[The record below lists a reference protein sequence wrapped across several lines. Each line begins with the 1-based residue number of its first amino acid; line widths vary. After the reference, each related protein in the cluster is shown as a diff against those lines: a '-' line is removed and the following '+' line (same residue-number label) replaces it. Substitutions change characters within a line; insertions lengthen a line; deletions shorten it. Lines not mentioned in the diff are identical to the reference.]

1 MDVYT
6 SGHIFIFWPFAKGM
20 RCRAKVEVMLK
31 PGYSDPEGDAAKRSL
46 RELQYAVESVKVSKV
61 YHITL
66 DADSI
71 DDAKKISEEMCRRL
85 LANPTRDDFRI
96 QIEDNR

>member
-1 MDVYT
+1 
-6 SGHIFIFWPFAKGM
+6 
-20 RCRAKVEVMLK
+20 LK
-31 PGYSDPEGDAAKRSL
+31 PGYSDPEGDAAKRAL

-61 YHITL
+61 YHIAL

-85 LANPTRDDFRI
+85 LANPTRDDFKI